1 MVSKSLSEKGQALI
15 LITLAVIGLIGFT
28 ALAVDG
34 GTAFSDRRHAQNAAD
49 TAALAAALAKIRG
62 DDWMALALA
71 RAEANGYKT
80 DGENTTVH
88 VHCPPESSQYAGN
101 DNYIEV
107 IIESTVKTTFSRVL
121 GREKINNKV
130 EAVTHIT
137 PAEIKP
143 LYDGAAM
150 VSLKPDGRGAFR
162 SHGTN
167 NTSIIG
173 SGIFVNSNN
182 SCAFEQVGNSVID
195 TPTGIQIVGSACMNG
210 SITPATTI
218 TTAAT
223 AVPYPPVKL
232 PEEPTCPVDAIQSGS
247 SLTAGNWVGTFPP
260 KGVTHLYPG
269 IYCVDGTFMVNANDV
284 LTGDEVLIYMRSGNV
299 HWNGNAQINL
309 TAMTSEPYPGLLI
322 YMPLSNDDG
331 MIINGN
337 SDSSFTGTFLAPASD
352 IQINGT
358 AGAEGYSSQII
369 GYTIDLIGTADML
382 VEYNQSDNLELD
394 FPATLEM
401 VE

>member
-1 MVSKSLSEKGQALI
+1 MESKNFSEKGQALI
-15 LITLAVIGLIGFT
+15 LIALAIIGLMGFT

-34 GTAFSDRRHAQNAAD
+34 GAALSDRRHAQNAAD
-49 TAALAAALAKIRG
+49 TAALAGALAKIQG
-62 DDWMALALA
+62 HDWVVLAME
-71 RAEANGYKT
+71 RAEDNGYKS
-80 DGENTTVH
+80 DGQNTTVH
-88 VHCPPESSQYAGN
+88 VHCPPESGQYAGN
-101 DNYIEV
+101 KNYVEV
-107 IIESTVKTTFSRVL
+107 IIESTVETTFARVL
-121 GREKINNKV
+121 GREKINNRV
-130 EAVTHIT
+130 EAVTHVT

-162 SHGTN
+162 SHGDN

-173 SGIFVNSNN
+173 SGIFVNSGNG
-182 SCAFEQVGNSVID
+182 CAFEQVGNSVID

-218 TTAAT
+218 TSGAPS
-223 AVPYPPVKL
+223 VPYPPAIL
-232 PEEPTCPVDAIQSGS
+232 PAEPVCTVNAVQSGN
-247 SLTAGNWVGTFPP
+247 SLSAGNWEGTFPP
-260 KGVTHLYPG
+260 TGVTHLQPG
-269 IYCVDGTFMVNANDV
+269 IYCVDGTFMVNANEILD
-284 LTGDEVLIYMRSGNV
+284 GKDILIYMRSGNV

-309 TAMTSEPYPGLLI
+309 TAMTSGPYAGLLI

-352 IQINGT
+352 IQVNGT
-358 AGAEGYSSQII
+358 AGVDGYHSQFI

-382 VEYNQSDNLELD
+382 VEYNQSENLELS
-394 FPATLEM
+394 FPPTLEL
-401 VE
+401 VK

>member
-1 MVSKSLSEKGQALI
+1 MKKKSFSEKGQALI
-15 LITLAVIGLIGFT
+15 LITLAIIGLIGFT

-71 RAEANGYKT
+71 RAEANGYKS
-80 DGENTTVH
+80 DGQNTTVH
-88 VHCPPESSQYAGN
+88 VHCPPENGLYGGN
-101 DNYIEV
+101 DDYIEV

-121 GREKINNKV
+121 GREKINNRV
-130 EAVTHIT
+130 EAVTRVF

-150 VSLKPDGRGAFR
+150 VALKPDGRGAFR

-173 SGIFVNSNN
+173 SGIFVNSDNG
-182 SCAFEQVGNSVID
+182 CAFEQVGNSVID
-195 TPTGIQIVGSACMNG
+195 TPIGIQIVGSACMNG

-218 TTAAT
+218 TTNAT

-232 PEEPTCPVDAIQSGS
+232 PEEPTCFQNAVQSGN
-247 SLTAGNWVGTFPP
+247 SLSAGNWVGTFPP

-269 IYCVDGTFMVNANDV
+269 IYCVDGTFMVNAHDV
-284 LTGDEVLIYMRSGNV
+284 LNGDEVLIYMRSGNV
-299 HWNGNAQINL
+299 HWDGNAEINL
-309 TAMTSEPYPGLLI
+309 TAMTSGPYAGLLI

-352 IQINGT
+352 IQVNGT
-358 AGAEGYSSQII
+358 AGVDGYNSQFI
-369 GYTIDLIGTADML
+369 GYTIDLIGTADLL
-382 VEYNQSDNLELD
+382 VDYNQSENLEMD
-394 FPATLEM
+394 FPPSLEM

>member
-1 MVSKSLSEKGQALI
+1 MESKSFSEKGQALI
-15 LITLAVIGLIGFT
+15 LITLAIIGLIGFT

-62 DDWMALALA
+62 DDWMVLALA

-80 DGENTTVH
+80 DGEINTVH
-88 VHCPPESSQYAGN
+88 VHCPPENGPYAGD

-130 EAVTHIT
+130 EAVTRIF

-150 VSLKPDGRGAFR
+150 VALKPDGRGAFR
-162 SHGTN
+162 SHGDN

-173 SGIFVNSNN
+173 SGIFVNSDNG
-182 SCAFEQVGNSVID
+182 CAFEQVGNSVID
-195 TPTGIQIVGSACMNG
+195 TPTGIRIVGSACMNG

-218 TTAAT
+218 TIDAA
-223 AVPYPPVKL
+223 AVPYPPPKL
-232 PEEPTCPVDAIQSGS
+232 PEEPSCPVDAIQSGS
-247 SLTAGNWVGTFPP
+247 SLSAGNWVGTFPP
-260 KGVTHLYPG
+260 KGVKHLYPG
-269 IYCVDGTFMVNANDV
+269 IYCVDGTFMVNANDT
-284 LTGDEVLIYMRSGNV
+284 LTGNEVLIFMRSGNV
-299 HWNGNAQINL
+299 HWDGNAQINL
-309 TAMTSEPYPGLLI
+309 TAISEGPYAGLLI

-337 SDSSFTGTFLAPASD
+337 SDSSFTGTFLTPASD

-358 AGAEGYSSQII
+358 AGVDGYHSQFI
-369 GYTIDLIGTADML
+369 GYTIDLIGTADL
-382 VEYNQSDNLELD
+382 LIEYDRSENLEMY
-394 FPATLEM
+394 FPPSLEM

>member
-1 MVSKSLSEKGQALI
+1 MEKKSFSENGQVLI
-15 LITLAVIGLIGFT
+15 LIALAIIGLIGFT

-34 GTAFSDRRHAQNAAD
+34 GAAFSDRRHAQNAAD
-49 TAALAAALAKIRG
+49 TAALAGALAKIQG
-62 DDWMALALA
+62 HDWIALAME
-71 RAEANGYKT
+71 RAEDNGYKS
-80 DGENTTVH
+80 DGQNTTVH
-88 VHCPPESSQYAGN
+88 VHCPPENGLYTGD

-107 IIESTVKTTFSRVL
+107 IIESTVKTTFTRVL
-121 GREKINNKV
+121 GREKINNRV
-130 EAVTHIT
+130 EAVTRVT

-150 VSLKPDGRGAFR
+150 VALKPDGRGAFR

-173 SGIFVNSNN
+173 SGVFVNSNN

-210 SITPATTI
+210 SITPATII
-218 TTAAT
+218 TSGAPS
-223 AVPYPPVKL
+223 VPYPPAIL
-232 PEEPTCPVDAIQSGS
+232 PDEPVCTVNAVQSGN
-247 SLTAGNWVGTFPP
+247 SLSAGNWEGTFPP
-260 KGVTHLYPG
+260 RGVTHLQPG
-269 IYCVDGTFMVNANDV
+269 IYCVDGTFMVNANDT
-284 LTGDEVLIYMRSGNV
+284 LTGDEILIYMHSGNV
-299 HWNGNAQINL
+299 HWDGNAQINL
-309 TAMTSEPYPGLLI
+309 TAMSIGPYAGLLI

-352 IQINGT
+352 IQVNGT
-358 AGAEGYSSQII
+358 AGVDGYHSQFV

-382 VEYNQSDNLELD
+382 VDYDQSENLELS
-394 FPATLEM
+394 FPPTLEL
-401 VE
+401 VK